1 MLVILIIAKLLTQL
15 GLGRL
20 NRQYVIA
27 HSQAVPESFKSIMD
41 EPTYQKSVAYTL
53 AKEKLDELETIWS
66 LVVLITVLFSG
77 ILPWSYA
84 RFAQGAGWSAW
95 SVSAWLFVVG
105 VGLSILD
112 LPLAW
117 YHQFRLEAR
126 FGFNTT
132 TQKLWFADRL
142 KGLLLALVLGYP
154 LLVLVLKLV
163 EWTGSKWWL
172 WSWAALLFSSF

>member
-15 GLGRL
+15 GLGGL
-20 NRQYVIA
+20 NRRHVIA
-27 HSQAVPESFKSIMD
+27 HSQAVPDSFKGIMD

-66 LVVLITVLFSG
+66 VTVLISVLFSG
-77 ILPWSYA
+77 VLPWSYA
-84 RFAQGAGWSAW
+84 RFAQGAGLSAW

-105 VGLSILD
+105 VALSILD

-132 TQKLWFADRL
+132 TQKLWFTDRL
-142 KGLLLALVLGYP
+142 K
-154 LLVLVLKLV
+154 
-163 EWTGSKWWL
+163 
-172 WSWAALLFSSF
+172 